1 MRAGIAALLL
11 LTLAGAAPG
20 DEPPAPP
27 HGTLEV
33 PERVWNAGKV
43 MRGTP
48 LRHAFVLKNV
58 GTAELSVDA
67 KPG

>member
-1 MRAGIAALLL
+1 MKAGVAALLL
-11 LTLAGAAPG
+11 LVLTGAARA
-20 DEPPAPP
+20 DQPPAPS
-27 HGTLEV
+27 HGALEV

-48 LRHAFVLKNV
+48 LRHTFVLKNV